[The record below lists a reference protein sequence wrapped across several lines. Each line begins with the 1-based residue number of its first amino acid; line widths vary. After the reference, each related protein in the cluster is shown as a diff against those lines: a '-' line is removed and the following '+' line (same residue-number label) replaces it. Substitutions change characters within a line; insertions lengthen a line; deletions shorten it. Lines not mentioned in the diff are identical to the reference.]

1 MSPPRCSSAR
11 CTASPVSN
19 SGRSPTSPSVFS
31 AASASPT
38 TTWTAASGACVTIPD
53 CVKRCYSERLNLYLT
68 PERRARLEL
77 FRPTARYLSGTEVHV
92 YALAISASVLLSFFP
107 FLNVMLSLCRNVLHS
122 RAAEDAIYLA
132 LNDYFPGEPAAF
144 LKRNLTL
151 AGNLHLT
158 SMVLLLF
165 TANGIFEP
173 LEVALNRAWGEVKNR
188 SYLKN
193 QLVALGMIF
202 LCGALALLS
211 LMLTA
216 LNKQWISTWHWL
228 GGIEWW
234 LNLLMFKLADIPIS
248 ILALFLVYW
257 LLPNRKIPPARVAPA
272 AIVVGLILEA
282 LKYVNLAITPYLQA
296 KLEHEYFI
304 F

>member
-1 MSPPRCSSAR
+1 LVP
-11 CTASPVSN
+11 
-19 SGRSPTSPSVFS
+19 
-31 AASASPT
+31 
-38 TTWTAASGACVTIPD
+38 
-53 CVKRCYSERLNLYLT
+53 YLT
-68 PERRARLEL
+68 PERRARLAL
-77 FRPTARYLSGTEVHV
+77 FRPTVRYLSGTEVHV

-107 FLNVMLSLCRNVLHS
+107 FCNVMLSFCRNVLHS

-132 LNDYFPGEPAAF
+132 LNDYFPGEMAGF
-144 LKRNLTL
+144 LKRNLSL
-151 AGNLHLT
+151 QGRLEYT

-216 LNKQWISTWHWL
+216 LNKQWISAWGSL
-228 GGIEWW
+228 GPVQGW
-234 LNLLMFKLADIPIS
+234 LNLLMFKLAAVPIS
-248 ILALFLVYW
+248 ILALFLIYW
-257 LLPNRKIPPARVAPA
+257 LLPNRKIPPVRVVPA
-272 AIVVGLILEA
+272 AIFVGLILEA
-282 LKYVNLAITPYLQA
+282 LKYVNLAIAPFLQA
-296 KLEHEYFI
+296 KLEHEYSIFEHSVAILLWSFI
-304 F
+304 ASMVVLAGAEWSARPRPEDSLS

>member
-1 MSPPRCSSAR
+1 M
-11 CTASPVSN
+11 
-19 SGRSPTSPSVFS
+19 
-31 AASASPT
+31 
-38 TTWTAASGACVTIPD
+38 IP
-53 CVKRCYSERLNLYLT
+53 YLT

-77 FRPTARYLSGTEVHV
+77 LRPTARYLSGTEVHV

-107 FLNVMLSLCRNVLHS
+107 FLNVMLSVCRNLLHS

-132 LNDYFPGEPAAF
+132 LNDYFPGELAGF
-144 LKRNLTL
+144 LKRNLAL
-151 AGNLHLT
+151 QGQLQLT

-173 LEVALNRAWGEVKNR
+173 LEVALNRAWGQVKNR

-202 LCGALALLS
+202 LCGALALAS

-216 LNKQWISTWHWL
+216 LNRQWISSWGSL
-228 GGIEWW
+228 GPVQGW
-234 LNLLMFKLADIPIS
+234 LNLLMFKLAAVPIS
-248 ILALFLVYW
+248 ILALFIIYW
-257 LLPNRKIPPARVAPA
+257 LLPNRKVPPARVAPA
-272 AIVVGLILEA
+272 AIFVGLILEA
-282 LKYVNLAITPYLQA
+282 LKYVNLAVTPFLQS

-304 F
+304 FRHSVAILLWSFIAAMVVLAGAEWSARPRPEDSLS

>member
-1 MSPPRCSSAR
+1 L
-11 CTASPVSN
+11 
-19 SGRSPTSPSVFS
+19 
-31 AASASPT
+31 
-38 TTWTAASGACVTIPD
+38 IPH
-53 CVKRCYSERLNLYLT
+53 LT
-68 PERRARLEL
+68 PERRARLEFL
-77 FRPTARYLSGTEVHV
+77 RPTARYLSGTEVHV

-107 FLNVMLSLCRNVLHS
+107 FCNVMLSLCRNVLHS
-122 RAAEDAIYLA
+122 PAAEEAIYLA
-132 LNDYFPGEPAAF
+132 LNDYFPGELAGF
-144 LKRNLTL
+144 LKRNLAL
-151 AGNLHLT
+151 QGQLHLV

-216 LNKQWISTWHWL
+216 ANKQWTSTWHWMS
-228 GGIEWW
+228 GVEWW
-234 LNLLMFKLADIPIS
+234 LNLLMFKLAAIPIS
-248 ILALFLVYW
+248 ILALFLIYW

-272 AIVVGLILEA
+272 AIFVGLILEA
-282 LKYVNLAITPYLQA
+282 LKYVNLAIAPFLQA
-296 KLEHEYFI
+296 KLEREYAIFRHSVAILLWSFI
-304 F
+304 AAMVVLAGAEWTARTSPEDPVPEDPVL

>member
-1 MSPPRCSSAR
+1 LVP
-11 CTASPVSN
+11 
-19 SGRSPTSPSVFS
+19 
-31 AASASPT
+31 
-38 TTWTAASGACVTIPD
+38 
-53 CVKRCYSERLNLYLT
+53 YLT
-68 PERRARLEL
+68 PERRARLAL
-77 FRPTARYLSGTEVHV
+77 FRPTVRYLSGTEVHV

-216 LNKQWISTWHWL
+216 LNKQWTSAWASA
-228 GGIEWW
+228 GAVQSW
-234 LNLLMFKLADIPIS
+234 LNLLMFKLAAVPIS

-257 LLPNRKIPPARVAPA
+257 LLPNRKIAPARVAPV
-272 AIVVGLILEA
+272 AIIVGLILEA
-282 LKYVNLAITPYLQA
+282 LKYVNLAIAPYLQA
-296 KLEHEYFI
+296 KLEHEYSVFRNSVAILLWSFI
-304 F
+304 ASMVVLAGAEWSARPKPGCPEPVCPEPVCPEPEDSLS

>member
-1 MSPPRCSSAR
+1 LLPH
-11 CTASPVSN
+11 
-19 SGRSPTSPSVFS
+19 
-31 AASASPT
+31 
-38 TTWTAASGACVTIPD
+38 
-53 CVKRCYSERLNLYLT
+53 LT
-68 PERRARLEL
+68 PERRAYLEL
-77 FRPTARYLSGTEVHV
+77 FRPTLRYLSGTEVHV

-107 FLNVMLSLCRNVLHS
+107 FCNVMLSLCRNVLHS
-122 RAAEDAIYLA
+122 RATEDAIYLA
-132 LNDYFPGEPAAF
+132 LNDYFPGELASF
-144 LKRNLTL
+144 LKRNLAIQGRL
-151 AGNLHLT
+151 QIT

-216 LNKQWISTWHWL
+216 LNKQWISNWQWL
-228 GGIEWW
+228 GPVAWW
-234 LNLLMFKLADIPIS
+234 LNLLMFKLAAVPIS

-257 LLPNRKIPPARVAPA
+257 LLPNRKILPARVAPT
-272 AIVVGLILEA
+272 AIIVGLILEA

-304 F
+304 FRHSVAILLWSFIASMVVLAGAEWTARPKPEDSVS

>member
-1 MSPPRCSSAR
+1 
-11 CTASPVSN
+11 
-19 SGRSPTSPSVFS
+19 
-31 AASASPT
+31 
-38 TTWTAASGACVTIPD
+38 
-53 CVKRCYSERLNLYLT
+53 LNLYLT

-107 FLNVMLSLCRNVLHS
+107 FLNVMLSVCRNLLHS

-132 LNDYFPGEPAAF
+132 LNDYFPGELAGF
-144 LKRNLTL
+144 LKRNLVGQGRL
-151 AGNLHLT
+151 QIA

-202 LCGALALLS
+202 LCGALALVS

-216 LNKQWISTWHWL
+216 LNNQWISAW
-228 GGIEWW
+228 GSRGPVQGW
-234 LNLLMFKLADIPIS
+234 LNLLMFKLAAVPIS
-248 ILALFLVYW
+248 ILALFLIYW

-272 AIVVGLILEA
+272 AVFVGLILEA
-282 LKYVNLAITPYLQA
+282 LKYVNLAVSPYLQS
-296 KLEHEYFI
+296 KLEHEYYI
-304 F
+304 FRHSVAILLWSFVAAMVVLAGAEWTARRNPEDSLS